1 MKKQK
6 IILYLVAL
14 VCFMVCFIV
23 LNRKYD
29 SFYRISGINNET
41 RQLIINNL
49 TEEEQEY
56 LIENSFPG
64 RTLEFSERIDAS
76 IIGGFIVDV
85 DHVRMDAS
93 ISNEIEKLRLKL
105 LSTK

>member
-1 MKKQK
+1 MRKQK

-49 TEEEQEY
+49 TEEEQKELLHALHTAGL
-56 LIENSFPG
+56 LIHKFKPHPDCESP
-64 RTLEFSERIDAS
+64 EF
-76 IIGGFIVDV
+76 
-85 DHVRMDAS
+85 
-93 ISNEIEKLRLKL
+93 KKY
-105 LSTK
+105 T

>member
-56 LIENSFPG
+56 LIENSFPTK
-64 RTLEFSERIDAS
+64 RFLRFLTHPDFHLHDLEYYE
-76 IIGGFIVDV
+76 
-85 DHVRMDAS
+85 
-93 ISNEIEKLRLKL
+93 
-105 LSTK
+105 